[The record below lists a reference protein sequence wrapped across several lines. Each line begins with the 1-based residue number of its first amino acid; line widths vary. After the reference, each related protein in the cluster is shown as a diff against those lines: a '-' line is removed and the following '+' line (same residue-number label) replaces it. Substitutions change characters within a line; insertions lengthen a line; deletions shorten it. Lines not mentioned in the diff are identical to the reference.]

1 MITIKE
7 FIDQEKA
14 ELKDYFST
22 HIGSLDIFQ
31 VGDNPASNSYIKGKL
46 KDAAELGVKATLY
59 KLPEDA
65 DLYDLKSQIADS
77 DGLGKIIQL
86 PLPHATQEDV
96 SGFIDVEN
104 DVDGFA
110 EDTLCIPCT
119 PLGIIKYLVATD
131 YEFQGKTAL
140 VIGRSE
146 IVGKPIAKLLL
157 DRNCTVIQAHS
168 KTTNLRELVSVAD
181 LIVVATGKINTLT
194 CDMIYKPNC
203 YVIDVGINRDENGKL
218 IGDCE
223 RDLPVEFQSPVPG
236 GVGLLTRLAIFYNLK
251 TLIGVKERQE
261 AVNKCFKALSD
272 SSFKVFD
279 NSLNS
284 EDEKAV
290 RINELPGYDEFVR
303 EPLKFKE
310 DDINDYKIKDLEDK
324 TFTQNSYELDDKYLH
339 DMERASLYDGGL
351 DTLYKKD

>member
-1 MITIKE
+1 MIAIKE
-7 FIDQEKA
+7 FIEKEKI
-14 ELKDYFST
+14 ELKDYFSK
-22 HIGSLDIFQ
+22 HEGSLDIFQ

-46 KDAAELGVKATLY
+46 KDAEELGVKATLY
-59 KLPEDA
+59 KLSEDA
-65 DLYDLKSQIADS
+65 TLDELKLKVKESK
-77 DGLGKIIQL
+77 GVGKIIQL
-86 PLPHATQEDV
+86 PLPHNTQKDV
-96 SGFIDVEN
+96 EGFINPNN
-104 DVDGFA
+104 DVDGFDK
-110 EDTLCIPCT
+110 DTFCTPCT
-119 PLGIIKYLVATD
+119 PLGIIKYLEAND

-168 KTTNLRELVSVAD
+168 KTTNLKELVSVAD
-181 LIVVATGKINTLT
+181 LIIVATGKINTLT

-251 TLIGVKERQE
+251 TLISIKEEMNNFLNPYKNESATLKIIINDNLVKM
-261 AVNKCFKALSD
+261 
-272 SSFKVFD
+272 
-279 NSLNS
+279 
-284 EDEKAV
+284 
-290 RINELPGYDEFVR
+290 
-303 EPLKFKE
+303 EPLKFIE
-310 DDINDYKIKDLEDK
+310 DDANDYKINDLTDK
-324 TFTQNSYELDDKYLH
+324 TFTQTSFQLDDKYLH

-351 DTLYKKD
+351 DMFYKKD

>member
-1 MITIKE
+1 MIAIKE
-7 FIDQEKA
+7 FIEKEKI
-14 ELKDYFST
+14 ELKDYFSK
-22 HIGSLDIFQ
+22 HEGSLDIFQ

-46 KDAAELGVKATLY
+46 KDAEELGVKATLY
-59 KLPEDA
+59 KLSEDA
-65 DLYDLKSQIADS
+65 TLDELKLKVKESK
-77 DGLGKIIQL
+77 GVGKIIQL
-86 PLPHATQEDV
+86 PLPHNTQKDV
-96 SGFIDVEN
+96 EGFINPNN
-104 DVDGFA
+104 DVDGFDK
-110 EDTLCIPCT
+110 DTFCTPCT
-119 PLGIIKYLVATD
+119 PLGIIKYLEASD
-131 YEFQGKTAL
+131 YKFQGKTAL

-146 IVGKPIAKLLL
+146 IVGKPMSKLLL

-251 TLIGVKERQE
+251 TLISIKEEMNNFLNPYKNESATLKIIINDNLVKM
-261 AVNKCFKALSD
+261 
-272 SSFKVFD
+272 
-279 NSLNS
+279 
-284 EDEKAV
+284 
-290 RINELPGYDEFVR
+290 
-303 EPLKFKE
+303 EPLKFIE
-310 DDINDYKIKDLEDK
+310 DDANDYKINDLTDK
-324 TFTQNSYELDDKYLH
+324 TFTQTSFQLDDKYLH

-351 DTLYKKD
+351 DMFYKKD

>member
-1 MITIKE
+1 MIAIKE
-7 FIDQEKA
+7 FIEKEKI
-14 ELKDYFST
+14 ELKDYFSK
-22 HIGSLDIFQ
+22 HEGSLDIFQ

-46 KDAAELGVKATLY
+46 KDAEELGVKATLY

-65 DLYDLKSQIADS
+65 TLNNLRLKVKESK
-77 DGLGKIIQL
+77 GVGKIIQL
-86 PLPHATQEDV
+86 PLPHNTQKDV
-96 SGFIDVEN
+96 EGFINPNN
-104 DVDGFA
+104 DVDGFDK
-110 EDTLCIPCT
+110 DTFCTPCT
-119 PLGIIKYLVATD
+119 PLGIIKYLEASD

-251 TLIGVKERQE
+251 TLISIKEEMNNFLNPYKNESATLKIIINDNLVKM
-261 AVNKCFKALSD
+261 
-272 SSFKVFD
+272 
-279 NSLNS
+279 
-284 EDEKAV
+284 
-290 RINELPGYDEFVR
+290 
-303 EPLKFKE
+303 EPLKFIEE
-310 DDINDYKIKDLEDK
+310 DANDYKINDLTDK
-324 TFTQNSYELDDKYLH
+324 TFTQTSFQLDDKYLH

-351 DTLYKKD
+351 DMFYKKD

>member
-1 MITIKE
+1 MLTIKE
-7 FIDQEKA
+7 FIEKEKI
-14 ELKDYFST
+14 ELKDYFSK
-22 HIGSLDIFQ
+22 HEGSLDIFQ
-31 VGDNPASNSYIKGKL
+31 IGDNPASNSYIKGKL
-46 KDAAELGVKATLY
+46 KDAEELGVKATLY
-59 KLPEDA
+59 KLSEDA
-65 DLYDLKSQIADS
+65 TLDELKLKVKESK
-77 DGLGKIIQL
+77 GVGKIIQL
-86 PLPHATQEDV
+86 PLPHNTQKDV
-96 SGFIDVEN
+96 EGFINPNN
-104 DVDGFA
+104 DVDGFDK
-110 EDTLCIPCT
+110 DTFCTPCT
-119 PLGIIKYLVATD
+119 PLGIIKYLEAND

-181 LIVVATGKINTLT
+181 LIIVATGKVNTLT

-251 TLIGVKERQE
+251 TLISIKEEMNNFLNPYKNESATLKIIINDNLVKT
-261 AVNKCFKALSD
+261 
-272 SSFKVFD
+272 
-279 NSLNS
+279 
-284 EDEKAV
+284 
-290 RINELPGYDEFVR
+290 
-303 EPLKFKE
+303 EPLKFIE
-310 DDINDYKIKDLEDK
+310 DDANDYKINDLTDK
-324 TFTQNSYELDDKYLH
+324 TFTQTSFQLDDKYLH

-351 DTLYKKD
+351 DMFYKKD

>member
-1 MITIKE
+1 MIAIKE
-7 FIDQEKA
+7 FIEKEKI
-14 ELKDYFST
+14 ELKDYFSK
-22 HIGSLDIFQ
+22 HEGSLDIFQ

-46 KDAAELGVKATLY
+46 KDAEELGVKAILY

-65 DLYDLKSQIADS
+65 TLNDLRLKVKESK
-77 DGLGKIIQL
+77 GVGKIIQL
-86 PLPHATQEDV
+86 PLPHNTQKDV
-96 SGFIDVEN
+96 EGFINPNN
-104 DVDGFA
+104 DVDGFDK
-110 EDTLCIPCT
+110 DTFCTPCT
-119 PLGIIKYLVATD
+119 PLGIIKYLEAND

-146 IVGKPIAKLLL
+146 IVGKPMSKLLL

-181 LIVVATGKINTLT
+181 LIIVATGKINTLT
-194 CDMIYKPNC
+194 CDMVYKPNC

-251 TLIGVKERQE
+251 TLISIKEEMNNFLNPYTNESATLKIIINDNLVKM
-261 AVNKCFKALSD
+261 
-272 SSFKVFD
+272 
-279 NSLNS
+279 
-284 EDEKAV
+284 
-290 RINELPGYDEFVR
+290 
-303 EPLKFKE
+303 EPLKFIE
-310 DDINDYKIKDLEDK
+310 DDANDYKINDLTDK
-324 TFTQNSYELDDKYLH
+324 TFTQTSFQLNDKYLH

-351 DTLYKKD
+351 GMFYKKD

>member
-7 FIDQEKA
+7 LIEKEKI
-14 ELKDYFST
+14 ELKDYFSK
-22 HIGSLDIFQ
+22 HEGSLDIFQ

-46 KDAAELGVKATLY
+46 KDAEELGVKATLY
-59 KLPEDA
+59 KLSEDA
-65 DLYDLKSQIADS
+65 TLDELKLKVKESK
-77 DGLGKIIQL
+77 GVGKIIQL
-86 PLPHATQEDV
+86 PLPHNTQKDV
-96 SGFIDVEN
+96 EGFINPNN
-104 DVDGFA
+104 DVDGFDK
-110 EDTLCIPCT
+110 DTFCTPCT
-119 PLGIIKYLVATD
+119 PLGIIKYLEASD

-146 IVGKPIAKLLL
+146 IVGKPMSKLLL

-168 KTTNLRELVSVAD
+168 KTTNLKELVSVAD
-181 LIVVATGKINTLT
+181 LIIVATGKVNTLT

-251 TLIGVKERQE
+251 TLISIKEEMNNFLNPYKNESATLKIIINDNLVKT
-261 AVNKCFKALSD
+261 
-272 SSFKVFD
+272 
-279 NSLNS
+279 
-284 EDEKAV
+284 
-290 RINELPGYDEFVR
+290 
-303 EPLKFKE
+303 EPLKFIE
-310 DDINDYKIKDLEDK
+310 DDTNDYKINDLTDK
-324 TFTQNSYELDDKYLH
+324 TFTQTSFQLDDKYLH

-351 DTLYKKD
+351 DMFYKKD

>member
-7 FIDQEKA
+7 FIEKEKE
-14 ELKDYFST
+14 ELKEYFLE
-22 HIGSLDIFQ
+22 HEGSLDIFQ

-46 KDAAELGVKATLY
+46 KDAEELSVKATLY
-59 KLPEDA
+59 KLPETANLD
-65 DLYDLKSQIADS
+65 DLRLKVKESK
-77 DGLGKIIQL
+77 GVGKIIQL
-86 PLPHATQEDV
+86 PLPHNTQKDV
-96 SGFIDVEN
+96 EGFINPNN
-104 DVDGFA
+104 DVDGFDK
-110 EDTLCIPCT
+110 DTFCTPCT
-119 PLGIIKYLVATD
+119 PLGIIKYLEASD

-146 IVGKPIAKLLL
+146 IVGKPMSKLLL

-181 LIVVATGKINTLT
+181 LIIVATGKINTLT

-251 TLIGVKERQE
+251 TLVDKNEKYKIE
-261 AVNKCFKALSD
+261 
-272 SSFKVFD
+272 
-279 NSLNS
+279 NS
-284 EDEKAV
+284 EK
-290 RINELPGYDEFVR
+290 EF
-303 EPLKFKE
+303 F
-310 DDINDYKIKDLEDK
+310 IKK
-324 TFTQNSYELDDKYLH
+324 
-339 DMERASLYDGGL
+339 
-351 DTLYKKD
+351 